1 MNKNI
6 GGQLL
11 LSERKRWQVTEVFKI
26 RALIT
31 ASESAAGFVS
41 LWRELAHVWHA
52 RATCEQKQNKSV
64 EKREQ
69 YVRN

>member
-11 LSERKRWQVTEVFKI
+11 LSERKPCQVTEVFKM

-31 ASESAAGFVS
+31 ACESATGFVP
-41 LWRELAHVWHA
+41 LWQELAHVWHA
-52 RATCEQKQNKSV
+52 RATCEQKQKKSV
-64 EKREQ
+64 EKTEK